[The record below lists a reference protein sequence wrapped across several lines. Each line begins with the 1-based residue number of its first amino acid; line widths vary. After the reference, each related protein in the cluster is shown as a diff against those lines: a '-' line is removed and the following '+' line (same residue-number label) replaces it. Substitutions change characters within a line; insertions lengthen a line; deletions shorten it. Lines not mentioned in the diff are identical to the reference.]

1 MCAPV
6 REGLKPSL
14 MPMEINVKITMT
26 ILDDLHNMT
35 RILGEPQ
42 RNYVI
47 IGEGNTSARIDADS
61 FYVKASGQQMGIM
74 TTAGFVA
81 VHFAPILD
89 LLDNPPATQTEQKT
103 RLAAARV
110 DSNSPLMPSIEVGF
124 HAMLLHEC
132 GVQYIGHTHPIAVN
146 RLMCSNRA
154 AVFAANRIFPDEVV
168 LCGPESVLVPYAD
181 PGLPLAIVMRQKV
194 REYLAKYSEAPKVI
208 LLANHGVIA
217 LGTTPT
223 EVLNITAMC
232 VKAAEILSGAYA
244 VGEPIFMQK
253 DEIMHI
259 YKRPDEIDRRK
270 LFVEG

>member
-1 MCAPV
+1 MCAPI
-6 REGLKPSL
+6 REGFKPS
-14 MPMEINVKITMT
+14 PTTIDRNVRNTMT
-26 ILDDLHNMT
+26 ILDDLHTMT
-35 RILGEPQ
+35 HTLGEPQ

-47 IGEGNTSARIDADS
+47 IGEGNSSVRIDADS
-61 FYVKASGQQMGIM
+61 FYVKSSGQQMGTM
-74 TTAGFVA
+74 LATGFVA
-81 VHFAPILD
+81 VHFEPILD
-89 LLDNPPATQTEQKT
+89 LLDNLPATQTEQKA

-110 DSNSPLMPSIEVGF
+110 DGDSPLMPSIEVGF

-154 AVFAANRIFPDEVV
+154 NTFAANRIFPDEVV

-181 PGLPLAIVMRQKV
+181 PGLPLAIVMRRKI
-194 REYLAKYSEAPKVI
+194 RRYMAKYDEAPKVI
-208 LLANHGVIA
+208 LLENHGMIA
-217 LGTTPT
+217 LGASPT

-232 VKAAEILSGAYA
+232 VKAAEILSGTYA
-244 VGEPIFMQK
+244 VGEPIFMSK